1 MPNLMPTTN
10 SWHSTPLTLTKV
22 FTPPQ
27 PPKSFY
33 GAIRTAAPNFPAA
46 SIIFLSICFASSF

>member
-1 MPNLMPTTN
+1 MPTTN

-27 PPKSFY
+27 PPESLY
-33 GAIRTAAPNFPAA
+33 GATRTAAPNLPTA
-46 SIIFLSICFASSF
+46 SIIFLSICFASLF